1 MGATSTMTTSRAA
14 SIEIEPVTAVI
25 GAEVRGIDL
34 REPLDDATVDALRA
48 ALDEHLVLFF
58 RDQHITPEQHLAFAK
73 HFGEIS
79 VAPFGP
85 KHPDH
90 PEITVLDQT
99 TPKGEGADSWHADN
113 TFMPEPPMGSIL
125 RSVLLPDVGGDTCFA
140 SAYAAYEALS
150 PAMQEFLDGKRAVHD
165 ISRMLRKAIA
175 NGQATEP
182 FEQMQQMWPPY
193 SHPVVRTN
201 HANGRKA
208 LFVNGNWTARIE
220 GLTERENDALL
231 PMLIEHIRSPEF
243 QCRFRWTEG
252 AIAFWDNRWVQHYA
266 VADYHGHRRIM
277 HRVTIEG
284 DRPI

>member
-1 MGATSTMTTSRAA
+1 MGGTSTTGRTATTRL
-14 SIEIEPVTAVI
+14 EIEPLTAEI
-25 GAEVRGIDL
+25 GAEVHGIDL
-34 REPLDDATVDALRA
+34 REPLDDATIAELRT
-48 ALDEHLVLFF
+48 ALDRHLVLFF
-58 RDQHITPEQHLAFAK
+58 RDQHITPTQHLAFAQR
-73 HFGEIS
+73 FGPIS

-125 RSVLLPDVGGDTCFA
+125 RAVQLPDVGGDTCFA
-140 SAYAAYEALS
+140 SGYAAYESLS
-150 PAMQEFLDGKRAVHD
+150 PAMQQFLDDKRAVHD

-182 FEQMQQMWPPY
+182 FEQMQRMWPPF

-201 HANGRKA
+201 PVTGRKC

-231 PMLIEHIRSPEF
+231 PMLIEHIRSPEL
-243 QCRFRWTEG
+243 QCRFRWREG
-252 AIAFWDNRWVQHYA
+252 SIAFWDNRWVQHYA
-266 VADYHGHRRIM
+266 VPDYSGQRRVM

-284 DRPI
+284 DRPV

>member
-1 MGATSTMTTSRAA
+1 VSTATL
-14 SIEIEPVTAVI
+14 EIQPVTAEI
-25 GAEVRGIDL
+25 GAEVHGIDL
-34 REPLDDATVDALRA
+34 REPLDGATVRALRDALQR
-48 ALDEHLVLFF
+48 HLVLFF
-58 RDQHITPEQHLAFAK
+58 REQHITPAQHLAFAQ
-73 HFGEIS
+73 HFGPIS

-90 PEITVLDQT
+90 PEITVLDQQ

-125 RSVLLPDVGGDTCFA
+125 RAVLLPEVGGDTCFA
-140 SAYAAYEALS
+140 SGYAAYEALS
-150 PAMQEFLDGKRAVHD
+150 PAMQQFLDGMHAVHD

-182 FEQMQQMWPPY
+182 FEQMQKLWPPF

-201 HANGRKA
+201 PDTGRKC

-231 PMLIEHIRSPEF
+231 PMLIDHIRSPEF
-243 QCRFRWTEG
+243 QCRFRWREG
-252 AIAFWDNRWVQHYA
+252 SIAFWDNRWVQHYG
-266 VADYHGHRRIM
+266 VADYGGHRRVM
-277 HRVTIEG
+277 QRVTIEG
-284 DRPI
+284 ERPV

>member
-1 MGATSTMTTSRAA
+1 MGEYR
-14 SIEIEPVTAVI
+14 SIEVTPLSNVI
-25 GAEVRGIDL
+25 GARVDGVDL
-34 REPLDDATVDALRA
+34 RQPLDDDQRLDIRA
-48 ALDEHLVLFF
+48 ALNRHLVLFF
-58 RDQHITPEQHLAFAK
+58 RDQHITPTQHLAFAQR
-73 HFGEIS
+73 FGPIS

-125 RSVLLPDVGGDTCFA
+125 RAVQLPDVGGDTCFA
-140 SAYAAYEALS
+140 SGYAAYESLS
-150 PAMQEFLDGKRAVHD
+150 PAMQQFLDDKRAVHD

-182 FEQMQQMWPPY
+182 FEQMQRMWPPF

-201 HANGRKA
+201 PVTGRKC

-231 PMLIEHIRSPEF
+231 PMLIEHIRSPEL
-243 QCRFRWTEG
+243 QCRFRWREG
-252 AIAFWDNRWVQHYA
+252 SIAFWDNRWVQHYA
-266 VADYHGHRRIM
+266 VPDYSGQRRVM

-284 DRPI
+284 DRPV